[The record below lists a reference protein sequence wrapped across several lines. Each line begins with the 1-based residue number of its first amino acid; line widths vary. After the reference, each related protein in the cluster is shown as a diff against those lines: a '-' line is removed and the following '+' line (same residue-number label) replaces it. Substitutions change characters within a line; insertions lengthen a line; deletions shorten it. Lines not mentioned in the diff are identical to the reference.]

1 MIIDYKAVTSL
12 AWISFVKP
20 PHQKALKYTMCI
32 YFLIMRD
39 IIFTERVEK
48 IMNFFLTRL
57 KLNGIKNIQNEIQF
71 DFYNKILS
79 DFNPELYRV
88 KAIYG
93 ENGSGKTAVMTAV
106 SIAKKIMLTPGYLKQ
121 EVNQSFLDN
130 IINKKTRTLSMEFEF
145 VSYTESFLDE
155 YRYSFVLKQNEMK
168 NYILQ
173 SEKLEK
179 ITKYTRNKKFK
190 TVFEVYDG
198 NIKSIDV
205 SEELAQK
212 IKINTMNTLHES
224 SLSFSLLDSLVVN
237 EEIYFSAVALL
248 LFFLSIVVYLD
259 EEDMHE
265 IYLINK
271 ILNGLKKS
279 DMEEEAKKKLSFI
292 RKQYTYLDA
301 KGRSIVEKNNFKNYE
316 KKIVRLGDF
325 LRVFKPELKDIAIEK
340 REDINSY
347 VCELVLNY
355 PDYSV
360 NQEFESTGIK
370 KLIRL
375 YDAFVNADE
384 GNISFIDEMD
394 SNLNDI
400 YLCKI
405 VEYFANYSKGQL
417 CFTTHNLDPMDVI
430 KNNKNSIDFLSSDN
444 KVVSWKVTGNAAPDR
459 YYRNGMIENSPF
471 NVDAIDFIGKFG
483 E

>member
-1 MIIDYKAVTSL
+1 
-12 AWISFVKP
+12 
-20 PHQKALKYTMCI
+20 
-32 YFLIMRD
+32 
-39 IIFTERVEK
+39 
-48 IMNFFLTRL
+48 MNFFLINL
-57 KLNGIKNIQNEIQF
+57 KVSGIKNIEDEIQF
-71 DFYNKILS
+71 DFYNKILTS
-79 DFNPELYRV
+79 FNPELYRV

-106 SIAKKIMLTPGYLKQ
+106 NIAKKIVLTPGYLKQ
-121 EVNQSFLDN
+121 EVNQSFLDSM
-130 IINKKTRTLSMEFEF
+130 INKKTRTLSMEFEF
-145 VSYTESFLDE
+145 ACYTENFLDE
-155 YRYSFVLKQNEMK
+155 YRYGFVLKQNDIGRYE
-168 NYILQ
+168 LQ

-179 ITKYTRNKKFK
+179 ITGYTRNKKYRTIFK
-190 TVFEVYDG
+190 VVDG
-198 NIKSIDV
+198 KIASVDLT
-205 SEELAQK
+205 EDLARM
-212 IKINTMNTLHES
+212 INDKTMNTLHEN
-224 SLSFSLLDSLVVN
+224 SLTFSLIDKTII
-237 EEIYFSAVALL
+237 EEDMYYSAVALA

-265 IYLINK
+265 IYLINR
-271 ILNGLKKS
+271 ILDGLKNY
-279 DMEEEAKKKLSFI
+279 DMEEETKKRLSFI
-292 RKQYTYLDA
+292 RRQYSYIDS
-301 KGRSIVEKNNFKNYE
+301 KGRNIVEKKDFPEFENKV
-316 KKIVRLGDF
+316 KRLGEF
-325 LRVFKPELKDIAIEK
+325 LKIFKADLQGISIEK
-340 REDINSY
+340 REDIDSY
-347 VCELVLNY
+347 ACELVLNY
-355 PDYSV
+355 SDYNI

-394 SNLNDI
+394 SNLNDV

-405 VEYFANYSKGQL
+405 VEYFANYGKGQL

-459 YYRNGMIENSPF
+459 FYRNGMIENSPF